1 MEYKHKKLTKT
12 VPSSPGIYLFK
23 DKEGNVIYIGKA
35 KNLHKRVSSYF
46 KNQYLDTKIY
56 SLVQEHEDIA
66 YILTKNETEALL
78 LEAQLIKTHQPKFNV
93 LLKNGQPFLYILF
106 TKSESPQIKL
116 VRNKKE
122 KGTYFG
128 PFLHK
133 MAARHAYDYL
143 MRTFKL
149 YTCNKKIAHGCLD
162 YHIGKCA
169 GTCKENFNTA
179 DYLFKIQLAQD
190 ALKKTPQELVATI
203 KDKIAEHNKNLEF
216 EKSRFL
222 SDYIPNIDIIVQ
234 TLKVKFHE
242 HKFDHE
248 VFAATTPVKPL
259 QENYQ
264 DTAHTLQNMF
274 SLKKLPLRIDC
285 FDISHSQGHSIVGS
299 CIRFTQGKPD
309 KNNFRKF
316 NIRTLVEQN
325 DYAAL
330 QEIVSRRYKNPLEL
344 PDLILIDGGKGQL
357 SAVQKIRPDV
367 DIISLAKR
375 EETIFSTATPNGIIL
390 DIKTSVGQL
399 LIALRDYA
407 HHFAVSHHRVR
418 RKKDDYEF

>member
-1 MEYKHKKLTKT
+1 MDYKEKKLTKT
-12 VPSSPGIYLFK
+12 IPKSPGIYLFK
-23 DKEGNVIYIGKA
+23 DKDGKVIYIGKA
-35 KNLHKRVSSYF
+35 KSLHTRVASYF
-46 KNQYLDTKIY
+46 KKQHLDSKIY
-56 SLVQEHEDIA
+56 LLVQEHEDLD

-78 LEAQLIKTHQPKFNV
+78 LEAQLVKTHQPKYNV
-93 LLKNGQPFLYILF
+93 LLKEGQPFLYIVF
-106 TKSESPQIKL
+106 TKEERPQVKL

-133 MAARHAYDYL
+133 MAARRAYDYI

-149 YTCNKKIAHGCLD
+149 YTCNKKIALGCLD

-169 GTCKENFNTA
+169 GSCKDGFDVH

-190 ALKKTPQELVATI
+190 ALKKTPQEIITTI
-203 KDKIAEHNKNLEF
+203 QEKIVEHNQHFEF

-222 SDYIPNIDIIVQ
+222 AEYIPNIDIIIQ
-234 TLKVKFHE
+234 TLKTKFHE
-242 HKFDHE
+242 HKFDDQ

-259 QENYQ
+259 EENYEHIAQ
-264 DTAHTLQNMF
+264 ELQALF

-285 FDISHSQGHSIVGS
+285 FDISHFQGHAIVGS

-316 NIRTLVEQN
+316 NIKTLSQQN

-330 QEIVSRRYKNPLEL
+330 QEVVSRRYKSPLEL

-357 SAVQKIRPDV
+357 SAAQKVRPDV

-375 EETIFSTATPNGIIL
+375 EETIFSNAKPEGVIL
-390 DIKTSVGQL
+390 DIKTSIGQL

-418 RKKDDYEF
+418 RKKDNYEF

>member
-1 MEYKHKKLTKT
+1 MEYITKKLTQTIPK
-12 VPSSPGIYLFK
+12 SPGIYLFK
-23 DKEGNVIYIGKA
+23 DKEGVVIYIGKA
-35 KNLHKRVSSYF
+35 KDLHKRVSSYF
-46 KNQYLDTKIY
+46 QKQHVDSKIY
-56 SLVQEHEDIA
+56 ALVNEQETID

-78 LEAQLIKTHQPKFNV
+78 LEAQLVKQHQPKFNV
-93 LLKNGQPFLYILF
+93 LLKAGQPFLYILF
-106 TKSESPQIKL
+106 TKQELPEIKL
-116 VRNKKE
+116 VRNRKE

-133 MAARHAYDYL
+133 TAARQAYDYL

-149 YTCNKKIAHGCLD
+149 YTCNKKIPNGCLD

-169 GTCKENFNTA
+169 GSCKDAFNAA
-179 DYLFKIQLAQD
+179 DYQFKAQLAQD
-190 ALKKTPQELVATI
+190 ALKKNSKEILATI
-203 KDKIAEHNKNLEF
+203 KNKIAEHNQNFEF

-222 SDYIPNIDIIVQ
+222 AEYIPNIDIIIE

-242 HKFDHE
+242 HKFDDE
-248 VFAATTPVKPL
+248 VFAATTPIKPL
-259 QENYQ
+259 EKNYSLIAQE
-264 DTAHTLQNMF
+264 LQMMF
-274 SLKKLPLRIDC
+274 NLKKLPMRIDC
-285 FDISHSQGHSIVGS
+285 FDISHFQSHSIVGS
-299 CIRFTQGKPD
+299 CVRFTNGKPD

-316 NIRTLVEQN
+316 NIKTLSQQN
-325 DYAAL
+325 DYAAM
-330 QEIVSRRYKNPLEL
+330 QEIVSRRYHSALEL

-357 SAVQKIRPDV
+357 SAAQKVRPEV

-375 EETIFSTATPNGIIL
+375 EETIFSNAKPEGVVL